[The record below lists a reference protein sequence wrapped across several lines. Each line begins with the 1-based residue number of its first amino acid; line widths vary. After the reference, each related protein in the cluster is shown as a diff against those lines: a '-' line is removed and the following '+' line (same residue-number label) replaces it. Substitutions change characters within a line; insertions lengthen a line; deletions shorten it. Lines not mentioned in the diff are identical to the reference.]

1 MDQKVK
7 DANNRIAFEVF
18 HNNNYHGNNYY
29 GITHMQVAQLRT
41 QMESQKVESIKYL
54 VGGIFS
60 IVTIILS
67 LIFGLSRLMK

>member
-1 MDQKVK
+1 
-7 DANNRIAFEVF
+7 
-18 HNNNYHGNNYY
+18 
-29 GITHMQVAQLRT
+29 MQVAQLRT